1 VTERLTA
8 LTLGDQLRQSRTA
21 AGLTLEELAER
32 SGLSVRAI
40 SDMERGRTIRPRR
53 TTVEVL
59 SRVLGL
65 DMPDERVADQPA
77 STSREGPL
85 TVPRQLPAARQF
97 VGRLKE
103 QAALGA
109 MASRAARDD
118 GAVPIAAI
126 SGTAGVGKTALAV
139 HWAHRAVAQFPDGQ
153 LYVNL
158 RGFDPSGV
166 PMAPA
171 EAIRDFLDAF
181 RVPPEQIPVSLAAQ
195 ASLFRS
201 LLAGKRILVILDN
214 ARDAEQVRPL
224 LPGSPACA
232 VIVTSRSQL
241 TSLVAAEGAH
251 PIALDLL
258 TSAEARQ
265 LLEGRLGKE
274 GMPAQSQ
281 AVGDVIELCARL
293 PLALAVVTARVA
305 VESARPLSA
314 LAAELRDVRVRLDAL
329 DAGDESTS
337 LRTVFSWSYLSLSSQ
352 AARLF
357 RLIGEHP
364 GPDIAGPAAASLAG
378 IGRDQAHVALTELT
392 RANLLVE
399 YTPGRFTCH
408 DLLRAYAAER
418 ADAEDSAPERRAA
431 IHRVLDHYLRTAHA
445 AYSRMSEPGV
455 GMALGPAQPGVEPED
470 IADFE
475 RAMAWLEA
483 ERVTLLAAI
492 SHAAE
497 AGFDVHAWQLAA
509 ALPTFLDRRGY
520 WHDHAAI
527 QRIALA
533 STRRLG
539 DRAGQAYVLRYL
551 GHAMTRLGAYEE
563 AGTHYRH
570 ALDLYTQLGDHDGQ
584 ARIHLGLAA
593 LFEQQGRYGEALS
606 HCQQSLE
613 LYEAA
618 GNQARR
624 ASMLNNIGWC
634 HARLRDYRSA
644 LECCRQAVD
653 LQRANGDWQ
662 GEAFAWDT
670 IGYSCHQL
678 GSHSEAIAS
687 YEQALAL
694 FRKDSDPFT
703 EAQIRVHLGDV
714 HRAAGDPGC
723 ARTAWRQALAILE
736 SIHHP
741 DALEVRAKLDDS
753 DRLTGRAQRA

>member
-8 LTLGDQLRQSRTA
+8 LTLGDLLRQSRTA

-40 SDMERGRTIRPRR
+40 SDMERGRTVRPRR
-53 TTVEVL
+53 STVEIL

-65 DMPDERVADQPA
+65 DMPDERPAYQPA
-77 STSREGPL
+77 GTSRDGPV

-97 VGRLKE
+97 VGRLDE
-103 QAALGA
+103 QAVLLA
-109 MASRAARDD
+109 MASRAGRED
-118 GAVPIAAI
+118 GAVPITAI

-139 HWAHRAVAQFPDGQ
+139 HWAHRAAAEFPDGQ

-171 EAIRDFLDAF
+171 EAIRDFLAAF

-195 ASLFRS
+195 ASLYRS
-201 LLAGKRILVILDN
+201 LLAGKRILIILDN
-214 ARDAEQVRPL
+214 ARDAAQVRPL
-224 LPGSPACA
+224 LPGSPGCA

-274 GMPAQSQ
+274 GMRADPQ
-281 AVGDVIELCARL
+281 AIADVIELCVHL
-293 PLALAVVTARVA
+293 PLALAVVAGRVA

-314 LAAELRDVRVRLDAL
+314 LAAELRDERVRLDAL

-337 LRTVFSWSYLSLSSQ
+337 LRTVFSWSYLSLSSE
-352 AARLF
+352 AARMF
-357 RLIGEHP
+357 RLIGKHP
-364 GPDIAGPAAASLAG
+364 GPDIAGLAAASLAG
-378 IGRDQAHVALTELT
+378 VSRDQAHMALTELT
-392 RANLLVE
+392 RASLLVE
-399 YTPGRFTCH
+399 HTPGRFTCH
-408 DLLRAYAAER
+408 DLLRAYAVER
-418 ADAEDSAPERRAA
+418 ADTEDSAPERQAAVHRA
-431 IHRVLDHYLRTAHA
+431 LDHYLSTAHA
-445 AYSRMSEPGV
+445 AYRTMSEPGV
-455 GMALGPAQPGVEPED
+455 GVTLGAPQPGVLLED
-470 IADFE
+470 VADFE

-497 AGFDVHAWQLAA
+497 AGFDTHAWQLSV
-509 ALPTFLDRRGY
+509 ALPVFLDRRGY

-533 STRRLG
+533 STQRLG

-551 GHAMTRLGAYEE
+551 GHAMTRLDAYQE
-563 AGTHYRH
+563 AWEHYQH

-593 LFEQQGRYGEALS
+593 LFEQQGRYGEALTHS
-606 HCQQSLE
+606 LQSLE

-618 GNQARR
+618 GNRARK

-634 HARLRDYRSA
+634 HARLRNYGAA
-644 LECCRQAVD
+644 LGCCRQAVA
-653 LQRANGDWQ
+653 LHQENGDWQ
-662 GEAFAWDT
+662 GEAFARDT

-678 GSHSEAIAS
+678 GRHSEAIAS

-694 FRKDSDPFT
+694 FRMDSDPFT
-703 EAQIRVHLGDV
+703 EAQIRIHLGDA
-714 HRAAGDPGC
+714 HQAAGAADC
-723 ARTAWRQALAILE
+723 ARTAWRQALTILE
-736 SIHHP
+736 SIDHP
-741 DALEVRAKLDDS
+741 DALEVRAKLDS
-753 DRLTGRAQRA
+753 AWAEA